1 MPGITSPPSLPDIN
15 AETYPFEVVQYLL
28 DQAAHLNFFSLAGEA
43 GSAAILGAG
52 GVIGVR
58 IRESLHRFNI
68 VMQSPSPSGLR
79 AQNLMGERL
88 ARFEHRW
95 MFVPE
100 KFGALPD
107 CEPPPT
113 RFDPSRSQRFVMLD
127 AVCKFDNG
135 KDGFRGF
142 GTGQTFP
149 ASFGGNPRVQAG
161 AVGNIVEGFGKF
173 RGLEGTYTYCGTLS
187 PDEGFRGSLLCRVVD
202 PEGILRTSAD
212 LPDLKQ
218 VPFPESDT
226 AYLTFR
232 GQKKN
237 RTQKTQY
244 TFDSSGE
251 VNGLQLDPQIRL
263 FYFDCALDGRGE
275 LRSTSSIG
283 PVVGSMP
290 AHIFFNVLN
299 PGAPGTGAAPI
310 AFHDY
315 DEYIF
320 SGDESGSIGSF
331 GFDGGGGQTLHLT
344 SEPGGGGQAFAL
356 HLQGA
361 PGQKA
366 LRFGG
371 FGPVVN
377 GKGQLSWFRGLTA
390 HNSAV
395 GIAPHALSTAFI
407 ARIHD
412 PKGSLRG
419 RDAGRRPDALL
430 TDERGNRQNVYIRR
444 D

>member
-1 MPGITSPPSLPDIN
+1 MSSAAPAALPDIN
-15 AETYPFEVVQYLL
+15 AETYPFEMVQYLL
-28 DQAAHLNFFSLAGEA
+28 DQAAHLNFFSIPRQT
-43 GSAAILGAG
+43 GSAAIVGAG

-58 IRESLHRFNI
+58 ITESLHRFSI
-68 VMQSPSPSGLR
+68 VMQPPSASGLR
-79 AQNLMGERL
+79 AQNMVGERL

-95 MFVPE
+95 MFLPDNY
-100 KFGALPD
+100 GALPGVD
-107 CEPPPT
+107 PPAT
-113 RFDPSRSQRFVMLD
+113 RLDPSRSQRFVMLD
-127 AVCKFDNG
+127 SVCRFDND

-149 ASFGGNPRVQAG
+149 ISLDGNPELQVG
-161 AVGNIVEGFGKF
+161 AVGNIVEGFGRF
-173 RGLEGTYTYCGTLS
+173 RGLEGTYSYCGKLL
-187 PDEGFRGSLLCRVVD
+187 PDAGFQGSMLCRVVD
-202 PEGILRTSAD
+202 PEGVLRTEAD

-218 VPFPESDT
+218 IPLPEPDT
-226 AYLTFR
+226 TYLTFR

-244 TFDSSGE
+244 TFDANGD

-263 FYFDCALDGRGE
+263 FYFDCAIDGRGE

-290 AHIFFNVLN
+290 AYIFFNVLN
-299 PGAPGTGAAPI
+299 PGAPGTGDAPI

-320 SGDESGSIGSF
+320 SGGGGSIGSF
-331 GFDGGGGQTLHLT
+331 GFDGGGGQILNLT
-344 SEPGGGGQAFAL
+344 PEAGGGGQAFN
-356 HLQGA
+356 LQLKGA

-377 GKGQLSWFRGLTA
+377 GKGQLGWLRGLTA
-390 HNSAV
+390 HNSVV

-407 ARIHD
+407 ARIYD
-412 PKGSLRG
+412 PAGRLRG
-419 RDAGRRPDALL
+419 RDPGRRPDATV
-430 TDERGNRQNVYIRR
+430 TDERGGRHNVYLRR